1 MPSKS
6 TLPPMPIQG
15 ELLSAQE
22 ACEVLGIKQ
31 ATLYTYVSRGLLKPI
46 RPPDSRSNRYR
57 RAELENLLVRSSSA
71 GGHAA
76 AAAMAMRWGQPVLN
90 TSITEITP
98 QGPRYRGHLFD
109 DLTRHPGVFENVA
122 ELLWSGVLPD
132 DPHAWD
138 VTPLRADI
146 QRAMDGVP
154 NADIRLV
161 RVFAIASTVLGG
173 VPLTDELRSGSI
185 AHYSHELLLTFA
197 GATGVLGPKGRFLAP
212 SGETPVAVHMLQAM
226 GISPTEQATQAINA
240 ALIVAAD
247 HDLTSA
253 TLAARIA
260 ASVGAGLHACI
271 MAALAAQSGNAL
283 AGGCEFVEELLCG
296 ISSERQLKEQ
306 VRKADQ
312 RRQRLP
318 GFGLPLYPDGD
329 PRAKYLIRLALDMA
343 PASKEV
349 ELASKFVDHV
359 RANVGIHANIE
370 VGLAI
375 LALALG
381 LPRRASGALWVIGR
395 TAGWIA
401 HVLEQRRAGHMLR
414 ARGHYVAQTY

>member
-1 MPSKS
+1 MPSKPAR
-6 TLPPMPIQG
+6 PPQSIQG
-15 ELLSAQE
+15 DLLSARE

-46 RPPDSRSNRYR
+46 RPPDTRSNLYR
-57 RAELENLLVRSSSA
+57 RAELENLLVRSSSH

-98 QGPRYRGHLFD
+98 LGPRYRGHLFE
-109 DLTRHPGVFENVA
+109 DLIRYPGVFENVA

-132 DPHAWD
+132 EPHVWK
-138 VTPLRADI
+138 VMPLRADI
-146 QRAMDGVP
+146 PRAMEGIP

-161 RVFAIASTVLGG
+161 RVFAVASTALGG
-173 VPLTDELRSGSI
+173 VPLSAELRSGSI

-197 GATGVLGPKGRFLAP
+197 GACGVLGPQRRFLAP
-212 SGETPVAVHMLQAM
+212 SGETPVAVHLLQAL
-226 GISPTEQATQAINA
+226 GVPSTEQSIRAINA

-247 HDLTSA
+247 HDLASA

-271 MAALAAQSGNAL
+271 MAALAAQSGSAL
-283 AGGCEFVEELLCG
+283 AGGCEFVEDLLYG
-296 ISSERQLKEQ
+296 IESEKNLKDR
-306 VRKADQ
+306 VREADQ
-312 RRQRLP
+312 RRLRLP
-318 GFGLPLYPDGD
+318 GFGLPVYPEGD
-329 PRAKYLIRLALDMA
+329 PRARYLIQLAQSIA
-343 PASKEV
+343 PVSRQV
-349 ELASKFVDHV
+349 ELAARFVDQV
-359 RANVGIHANIE
+359 RESVGIHANIE

-381 LPRRASGALWVIGR
+381 LPRHASGALWVVGR

-414 ARGHYVAQTY
+414 ARGHYVAQAY